1 MYVLDTNILVAAF
14 RSRNGAS
21 FLLLEALVRNEFK
34 AAATASLLLE
44 YRDVLGRD
52 KQLDRFWTSE
62 EEVDAVLAVIAAR
75 MKPVTVRY
83 RWRPQLP
90 DPDDEMV
97 LECAINAR
105 AKAIVTFNTADFTA
119 ASRFGI
125 GVMRPGRL
133 VRELGLAKRR
143 NK

>member
-14 RSRNGAS
+14 RSRSGAS
-21 FLLLEALVRNEFK
+21 FLLLEALSRGEFE
-34 AAATASLLLE
+34 AAASASLLLE

-52 KQLDRFWTSE
+52 SQLKRFLTSA
-62 EEVDAVLAVIAAR
+62 EEVDDVFAVLAAR
-75 MKPVTVRY
+75 MKPVTVHF

-105 AKAIVTFNTADFTA
+105 AKAIITFNTADFAA

-125 GVMRPGRL
+125 DVERPRNL
-133 VRELGLAKRR
+133 VHKLGLI
-143 NK
+143 